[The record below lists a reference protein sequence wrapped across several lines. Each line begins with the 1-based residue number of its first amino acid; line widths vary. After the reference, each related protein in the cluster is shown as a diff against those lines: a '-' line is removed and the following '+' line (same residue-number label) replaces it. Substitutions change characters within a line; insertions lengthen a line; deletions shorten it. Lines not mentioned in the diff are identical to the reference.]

1 MLFWLTLAFA
11 LLLIL
16 GSIAYAAL
24 KGLEFWRA
32 FKLLSHRT
40 TEELDRIA
48 RATAEIELHLQAA
61 AASGTKLDASLTRLR
76 SSRARLT
83 VLTTALADVRASVGR
98 ITGVM
103 PRK

>member
-1 MLFWLTLAFA
+1 MLPWLPLALM
-11 LLLIL
+11 LLLVL
-16 GSIAYAAL
+16 GTAVYAAVR
-24 KGLEFWRA
+24 GLEVWRG
-32 FKLLSHRT
+32 FKRLSRQG

-61 AASGTKLDASLTRLR
+61 TVSGTRLDASLQRLAA
-76 SSRARLT
+76 SRARLN
-83 VLTTALADVRASVGR
+83 VLTAAIADVRASVGR